1 MNCTDFSID
10 PAMIQMLMSI
20 WMQQQCQNM
29 AASQMPNFLKL
40 PISKPKK
47 RRGHKPREGEELA
60 RAATLGLPLTRAEL
74 AKVLPCS
81 PEKISHWIA
90 QGMPCFYISNRRYA
104 SKGSDPRFI
113 LSKVQ
118 AWLEKDTPKAP
129 MSFEEFMS
137 KYAA

>member
-1 MNCTDFSID
+1 MNVLEILNN
-10 PAMIQMLMSI
+10 PVIQQILMLA
-20 WMQQQCQNM
+20 MQQQQVQNTE
-29 AASQMPNFLKL
+29 ASQMPNFLKL

-47 RRGHKPREGEELA
+47 RRGHKPREGEELN
-60 RAATLGLPLTRAEL
+60 RAAALGLPLTRAEL

-113 LSKVQ
+113 LSEVQ

-129 MSFEEFMS
+129 MSLEDHMN

>member
-20 WMQQQCQNM
+20 WIQQQCQNM
-29 AASQMPNFLKL
+29 AASQMPNFMEL

-47 RRGHKPREGEELA
+47 RRGHKPREGEELN
-60 RAATLGLPLTRAEL
+60 RAAALGLPLTRAEL

-113 LSKVQ
+113 LSEVQ

-129 MSFEEFMS
+129 MSLEDHMN